1 MTTYGDGAANTSNT
15 SNTVKTRL
23 RKTGQPVTHRAEA
36 WQKAKAEQ
44 HSSRARGLEAGWTIF
59 SYMIAGMVSYGAIGW
74 GIGKAV
80 HIGLLFPLGMVAG
93 LAISVGF
100 VIYRYG
106 RQGSMESKGMT
117 GDR

>member
-1 MTTYGDGAANTSNT
+1 MSRIGSGAA
-15 SNTVKTRL
+15 TRS
-23 RKTGQPVTHRAEA
+23 TQ
-36 WQKAKAEQ
+36 EQ
-44 HSSRARGLEAGWTIF
+44 DSRVQGLDTGWTVF
-59 SYMIAGMVSYGAIGW
+59 SYLIAGMMAYGAIGW

-80 HIGLLFPLGMVAG
+80 HVGLLFPVGMMVG

-106 RQGSMESKGMT
+106 RQGSVERMT